1 MLFRYYKDNQYLN
14 THHFKRR
21 KISRAILL
29 DKNNNVCILTIERN
43 DIFGNY
49 KYIETPG
56 GGKEKKESYEKAIIR
71 EIDEEV
77 GVKCIVIKKIGIIVD
92 YYNLLN
98 RKNINHYF
106 LCKIVG
112 NSKIH
117 HESYGDS
124 FIKNISFYPI
134 KEIIDMYNN
143 LENTG
148 VPFLIKRRELPI
160 FLKAYNILN
169 NGEFNERYRN

>member
-1 MLFRYYKDNQYLN
+1 MLLRYYKDNQYLKSP
-14 THHFKRR
+14 HFKKR
-21 KISRAILL
+21 KICRAILL

-56 GGKEKKESYEKAIIR
+56 GGKEKKETYKKAIIR

-77 GVKCIVIKKIGIIVD
+77 GVKCKVIKRIGIIID
-92 YYNLLN
+92 YYNLLSL
-98 RKNINHYF
+98 KNINHYF
-106 LCKIVG
+106 LCKIIG
-112 NSKIH
+112 ESKIH

-134 KEIIDMYNN
+134 EKIIDMYNN
-143 LENTG
+143 LGNTG
-148 VPFLIKRRELPI
+148 IPFLIKRRELPI
-160 FLKAYNILN
+160 LLKAYNILKK
-169 NGEFNERYRN
+169 GELNERSRN